1 LYNAGF
7 FLLGRQDA
15 KIRQKQKHNFFI
27 CSFRCSFAL
36 SPFVK
41 AHQEPKENHCS
52 PFVKVHNEQKEK
64 HCSQLVALLL
74 RLHFMQ
80 FAIFTVCA
88 SFFVPEPSCPFGNLI
103 HTWSW
108 LRNTVVEHHTLL
120 LILQVLGI
128 LNVKIGNGG

>member
-7 FLLGRQDA
+7 LLLGHQDA

-27 CSFRCSFAL
+27 SSFCCSFAL

-41 AHQEPKENHCS
+41 AYQEPKENHSS
-52 PFVKVHNEQKEK
+52 PFVKVHDEQKEK

-80 FAIFTVCA
+80 FAISTVWA
-88 SFFVPEPSCPFGNLI
+88 SFFIPEPSLSI
-103 HTWSW
+103 W
-108 LRNTVVEHHTLL
+108 
-120 LILQVLGI
+120 
-128 LNVKIGNGG
+128 